1 MKILFLCT
9 GNRCRSQ
16 MAEGFLKALDSS
28 LTVCSAGTF
37 PAKNVHPTAIEV
49 MKERGVDISL
59 NKPKNVSQYLD
70 TSWDYVVTVCD
81 KAKESC
87 PIFLGGVKNR
97 IHLGFD
103 DPDAFRETETEIL
116 QEFRR
121 VRDEIDTAVRA
132 FYDTIIHR

>member
-1 MKILFLCT
+1 
-9 GNRCRSQ
+9 
-16 MAEGFLKALDSS
+16 
-28 LTVCSAGTF
+28 
-37 PAKNVHPTAIEV
+37 

-103 DPDAFRETETEIL
+103 DPDAFRGTETEIL

>member
-1 MKILFLCT
+1 
-9 GNRCRSQ
+9 

-37 PAKNVHPTAIEV
+37 PAKNVHPAAIEV

-87 PIFLGGVKNR
+87 PFFFGGASR
-97 IHLGFD
+97 
-103 DPDAFRETETEIL
+103 TEFIL
-116 QEFRR
+116 ALMILTRSEEQKPKFCRNF
-121 VRDEIDTAVRA
+121 VV
-132 FYDTIIHR
+132 

>member
-1 MKILFLCT
+1 
-9 GNRCRSQ
+9 

-49 MKERGVDISL
+49 MKEREVDISL

-87 PIFLGGVKNR
+87 PIFLGQSR
-97 IHLGFD
+97 
-103 DPDAFRETETEIL
+103 TEFIL
-116 QEFRR
+116 ALMILTRSEGLKPKFCRNF
-121 VRDEIDTAVRA
+121 VV
-132 FYDTIIHR
+132 

>member
-49 MKERGVDISL
+49 MKERGVGISL
-59 NKPKNVSQYLD
+59 NKPKMYRSTL
-70 TSWDYVVTVCD
+70 
-81 KAKESC
+81 
-87 PIFLGGVKNR
+87 
-97 IHLGFD
+97 
-103 DPDAFRETETEIL
+103 
-116 QEFRR
+116 
-121 VRDEIDTAVRA
+121 
-132 FYDTIIHR
+132 IHRGTTLSPSATRRKKVVRFFWGVSRTEFILALMILTRSEGLKPKFCRNFVV